1 MSERDAARA
10 VATVED
16 VAVAV
21 VVAEIAI
28 LERVVAELES
38 PSFDRILLAGDLRSE
53 IRSLRKAENNWSRPP
68 QG

>member
-1 MSERDAARA
+1 MSERDAVRA

-38 PSFDRILLAGDLRSE
+38 PSFDRILLAGDLR
-53 IRSLRKAENNWSRPP
+53 
-68 QG
+68 